1 MNVSLTPEFDSFI
14 EGKVKSGQY
23 HSASEVVREA
33 LRLLKE
39 RDVLQEVRIEELRKQ
54 VREGFAQI
62 ERGDYLEFS
71 STEDIISHVTQQ
83 GINRSANKCRT

>member
-1 MNVSLTPEFDSFI
+1 MNVSLTPEFDQFI
-14 EGKVKSGQY
+14 AGKVKSGHY

-39 RDVLQEVRIEELRKQ
+39 RDALQEVRLEELRKQ
-54 VREGFAQI
+54 VSEGFAQI

-71 STEDIISHVTQQ
+71 STDDIVSHITQEGHKRIKGQSQ
-83 GINRSANKCRT
+83 G